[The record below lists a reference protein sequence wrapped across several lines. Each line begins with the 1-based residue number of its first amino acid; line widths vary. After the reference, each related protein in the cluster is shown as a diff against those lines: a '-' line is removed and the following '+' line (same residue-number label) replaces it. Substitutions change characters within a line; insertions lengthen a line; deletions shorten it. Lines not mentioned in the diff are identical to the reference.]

1 MKSFFINLVV
11 AACTLHEGFAFSTLP
26 SSKQHYS
33 TTSLS
38 SATVGSSNSR
48 SSNDNVAT
56 MPSRSLTVAEINEM
70 DTIRGELIEKYIALG
85 HTEEVSAYYHCYIM
99 FLFLHWPQS
108 LINLCLLIMIS
119 MPPEKLGI
127 F

>member
-11 AACTLHEGFAFSTLP
+11 ATCTLHEGSAFSTLP
-26 SSKQHYS
+26 SSKQYYS

-38 SATVGSSNSR
+38 SATVGSSNSNSR

-85 HTEEVSAYYHCYIM
+85 HTEEVSAYHMLYLL
-99 FLFLHWPQS
+99 FFLHWPQS
-108 LINLCLLIMIS
+108 LINFMSLDVYYLI
-119 MPPEKLGI
+119 LY
-127 F
+127 

>member
-26 SSKQHYS
+26 SSKHYS

-38 SATVGSSNSR
+38 SATVGSSNSNSR

-85 HTEEVSAYYHCYIM
+85 HTEEVSAY
-99 FLFLHWPQS
+99 
-108 LINLCLLIMIS
+108 
-119 MPPEKLGI
+119 
-127 F
+127 

>member
-38 SATVGSSNSR
+38 SATVGSSNGNSR
-48 SSNDNVAT
+48 SSNDSIVA
-56 MPSRSLTVAEINEM
+56 MPSNSLTVAEINEM
-70 DTIRGELIEKYIALG
+70 DNIRGELIEKYIALG
-85 HTEEVSAYYHCYIM
+85 HTEEVSAYHL
-99 FLFLHWPQS
+99 LFIFIFALASVTNQLMS
-108 LINLCLLIMIS
+108 LDV
-119 MPPEKLGI
+119 
-127 F
+127 